1 MKPFAIVIPWFG
13 AELKGGA
20 EQQAF
25 QIATRLAA
33 RGTEVEVLTTCCRSF
48 QDDWATNQHP
58 PGLAR
63 EHGVNVR
70 RFPVAARDA
79 EAFDLVNAKLLAL
92 APRDLRPGVS
102 PLSEADAEIFTGENI
117 NSPALLAHLS
127 AHADDYCAF
136 LFIPYMFAT
145 ATRGLSHVAARAF
158 LQPCLHDEPAAYLPA
173 VEELFQRARLVLFNS
188 EGERELAARLYGASV
203 FARGLVTGEGIEP
216 LDASPEQLARA
227 LPVELRRGSD
237 SSNGDS
243 DRSDGDSGD
252 GNGGVAPF
260 VLYLGRRDETKNTG
274 LLIRAFRCFKERVPD
289 SPLLLVLAG
298 AGAHSYDERAR
309 GIFDLGLVGEDAK
322 AALLVNCRAL
332 FQPSRNESF
341 SRALMEAWS
350 YGGRPVAAHRE
361 CLATAHAVECAR
373 GGWLAASEEE
383 WATVFAH
390 VADAHVAELDAAGAR
405 GRAYAAA
412 HADWNKVIARYEE
425 LLRSLEDES
434 SAVESS
440 AEETSADEVSADVAS
455 ADVASADETSA
466 NESNTDEANATA
478 TLPRAHRAIHQLL
491 PDIVYGD
498 AISNQAISMRDHL
511 RARGYASEIFVKRR
525 DERMRDEARL
535 FDPALV
541 APSDALL
548 YHHSIGSELTAF
560 AVEHKGA
567 KCLVYHNITPAEY
580 YAPYRPGFAW
590 MLRTGRAHLPRLAP
604 HFPVSVG
611 DSAFN
616 AAELASS
623 GFPHPGVLPII
634 CDPAKWNLRAD
645 AALMDRLQDG
655 LVNLLFVG
663 RIAPNKKQD
672 ELVTAYAYYRELDPQ
687 SRLVIAGEGR
697 ASDPY
702 YTRLLRLIAAHDLD
716 AHVTV
721 TGQLS
726 DAELLAYYRTAH
738 LYWSLS
744 EHEGFGVPLVEAM
757 WFDVPALAYRSA
769 AVPETLGEAG
779 LTFDRKDDLRR
790 VASLAKLLTRDD
802 ADLRRRTIEAGRA
815 RREAFTPARVHQ
827 ILDELIARM
836 ESSAAAPQQ
845 RREVEEV
852 A

>member
-1 MKPFAIVIPWFG
+1 
-13 AELKGGA
+13 
-20 EQQAF
+20 
-25 QIATRLAA
+25 
-33 RGTEVEVLTTCCRSF
+33 
-48 QDDWATNQHP
+48 
-58 PGLAR
+58 
-63 EHGVNVR
+63 
-70 RFPVAARDA
+70 
-79 EAFDLVNAKLLAL
+79 
-92 APRDLRPGVS
+92 
-102 PLSEADAEIFTGENI
+102 
-117 NSPALLAHLS
+117 
-127 AHADDYCAF
+127 
-136 LFIPYMFAT
+136 
-145 ATRGLSHVAARAF
+145 
-158 LQPCLHDEPAAYLPA
+158 
-173 VEELFQRARLVLFNS
+173 
-188 EGERELAARLYGASV
+188 
-203 FARGLVTGEGIEP
+203 
-216 LDASPEQLARA
+216 
-227 LPVELRRGSD
+227 
-237 SSNGDS
+237 
-243 DRSDGDSGD
+243 
-252 GNGGVAPF
+252 
-260 VLYLGRRDETKNTG
+260 
-274 LLIRAFRCFKERVPD
+274 
-289 SPLLLVLAG
+289 
-298 AGAHSYDERAR
+298 
-309 GIFDLGLVGEDAK
+309 
-322 AALLVNCRAL
+322 
-332 FQPSRNESF
+332 
-341 SRALMEAWS
+341 

-361 CLATAHAVECAR
+361 CLATAHAVERAR

-383 WATVFAH
+383 WAAVFAH
-390 VADAHVAELDAAGAR
+390 VADAPDAELDATGAR

-412 HADWNKVIARYEE
+412 HADWNNVISRYEE
-425 LLRSLEDES
+425 LLRPLGEESNAEPAAASATIESSTDES
-434 SAVESS
+434 STSES
-440 AEETSADEVSADVAS
+440 
-455 ADVASADETSA
+455 SA
-466 NESNTDEANATA
+466 NESGADEANAHESNVDESYATA
-478 TLPRAHRAIHQLL
+478 ATPPRARRAIHQLL

-498 AISNQAISMRDHL
+498 AISNQAINIRDHL

-525 DERMRDEARL
+525 DERMRDEAQL

-548 YHHSIGSELTAF
+548 YHHSIGSELTAC
-560 AVEHKGA
+560 AVEHRGA

-645 AALMDRLQDG
+645 DALMDRLQDG

-672 ELVTAYAYYRELDPQ
+672 ELVAAYALYRELDPQ

-702 YTRLLRLIAAHDLD
+702 YTRLLRLIAAHDLSE
-716 AHVTV
+716 HVTV

-779 LTFDRKDDLRR
+779 LTFGRKDDLRR
-790 VASLAKLLTRDD
+790 VAALAKLLTRDD

-815 RREAFTPARVHQ
+815 RREAFTPARVQQ

-836 ESSAAAPQQ
+836 ESFAVASQE